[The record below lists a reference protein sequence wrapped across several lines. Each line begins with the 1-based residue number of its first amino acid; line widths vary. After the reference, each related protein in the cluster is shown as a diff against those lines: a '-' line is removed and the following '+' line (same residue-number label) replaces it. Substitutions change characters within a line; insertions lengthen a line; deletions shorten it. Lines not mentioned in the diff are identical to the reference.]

1 MLDVVPLNVSMPHPP
16 ATDSPRP
23 PPSDQPS
30 GGLSEYTEQDLQAT
44 FTRALRWVGVFGMA
58 GFVAAWLAAG
68 WRSAVL
74 FLVGA
79 AIAATGLY
87 ESKRLMLAVL
97 SRFDQG
103 RASKP
108 ISGVLVW
115 FFLRLILAGAVLY
128 VSLRSLEGSVYALC
142 AGLGLAVVALTIE
155 SIRLLRAWTL

>member
-1 MLDVVPLNVSMPHPP
+1 MTEPDASTL
-16 ATDSPRP
+16 
-23 PPSDQPS
+23 SDF
-30 GGLSEYTEQDLQAT
+30 TEQDLKAT
-44 FTRALRWVGVFGMA
+44 LTRALRWVGILGMV
-58 GFVAAWLAAG
+58 GVAVTWLAAG
-68 WRSAVL
+68 WQSAAL

-87 ESKRLMLAVL
+87 ESQRLMLAVL
-97 SRFDQG
+97 SRFNEG
-103 RASKP
+103 REGKP
-108 ISGVLVW
+108 VAGVLIW

>member
-1 MLDVVPLNVSMPHPP
+1 MTMTEPDASTL
-16 ATDSPRP
+16 
-23 PPSDQPS
+23 SDF
-30 GGLSEYTEQDLQAT
+30 TEQDLKAT
-44 FTRALRWVGVFGMA
+44 LTRALRWVGILGVVGLA
-58 GFVAAWLAAG
+58 VTWLAVG

-87 ESKRLMLAVL
+87 ESQRLMLAVL
-97 SRFDQG
+97 SRFNEG
-103 RASKP
+103 RQNKP
-108 ISGVLVW
+108 VAGVLIW
-115 FFLRLILAGAVLY
+115 FFLRLILAGVVLY